1 MLKRNMGLLAGALLA
16 LAMVTL
22 ASPSRAEIQYPWCAI
37 YSGGRQGGGTNC
49 GFVTWAQCMNTI
61 SGIGGTCIANAAY
74 PSRAEEPVRRHKRHH
89 KHHY

>member
-1 MLKRNMGLLAGALLA
+1 MLKWNIGLLAVAL

-37 YSGGRQGGGTNC
+37 YSGGRDGGGTNC
-49 GFVTWAQCMNTI
+49 GFSTWAQCRATI
-61 SGIGGTCIANAAY
+61 SGIGGTCVANAAY
-74 PSRAEEPVRRHKRHH
+74 PARAEGSFRRYKRHR